1 MSEFKVN
8 TNMVTYG
15 VNDAVFARRGID
27 TYGTDE
33 DGNNVFVNVL
43 APSGLTG
50 ATTYNMYLPKDK
62 GTNGQILATNGG
74 GQLYWTNASS
84 GGAIQ
89 TDSNENIW
97 IEDSNISAN
106 QPLGNDNIVFGNN
119 AGGTGAGLGGNR
131 NIAIGTNTMI
141 NAIDADYTIA
151 IGYGAVPAGDA
162 NIGIGYNS
170 LASVTNGTHNVAV
183 GNETNVLN
191 ASSFNVLIG
200 SYADING
207 NQSVSVGANSSALN
221 NNCVSIGYLCVAT
234 DPNSLALGA
243 LSAVQGSN
251 SIAIGYNSAATGTS
265 QNVTVIGPNSTIQ
278 GNDAVLIG
286 SAANVSGATGGSVFI
301 KHRVLA
307 SVGNVAHFVPGGGG
321 TPITTELYENS
332 SSQRYKMDIKDYEPD
347 LKKFEQIRP
356 VIYRAK
362 PGFSAIPNDQRYYPG
377 FIAEE
382 INTVF
387 PEYVAYDS
395 DGITPANVFYDK
407 IVTLLVKKVQELE
420 REIKEIKQNLN

>member
-1 MSEFKVN
+1 M
-8 TNMVTYG
+8 
-15 VNDAVFARRGID
+15 
-27 TYGTDE
+27 
-33 DGNNVFVNVL
+33 
-43 APSGLTG
+43 
-50 ATTYNMYLPKDK
+50 
-62 GTNGQILATNGG
+62 
-74 GQLYWTNASS
+74 YWTNAT
-84 GGAIQ
+84 GANAFMR
-89 TDSNENIW
+89 TDVDFNIW
-97 IEDSNISAN
+97 GQDSNIDGIEPTGAYNLIIGDS
-106 QPLGNDNIVFGNN
+106 
-119 AGGTGAGLGGNR
+119 AGGAAAGTALEGSNNIALGLGAMGNSTVSSSCIAIGSNTLYTQTSTDTECNKQ
-131 NIAIGTNTMI
+131 NIAIGTNALTNANGDDPSGENI
-141 NAIDADYTIA
+141 NNIA
-151 IGYGAVPAGDA
+151 IGYVSCSSLVTGKD
-162 NIGIGYNS
+162 NIALGTSSMAASQSSNNCVAIGTSALSGQTEGTNNIAIGYQA
-170 LASVTNGTHNVAV
+170 LDTLTTGTNNVVIGNTADSIGTSN
-183 GNETNVLN
+183 
-191 ASSFNVLIG
+191 SFNVTIG
-200 SYADING
+200 HGAT
-207 NQSVSVGANSSALN
+207 VGN
-221 NNCVSIGYLCVAT
+221 NNCISIGYLCVAT

-286 SAANVSGATGGSVFI
+286 SVANVSGATGGSVFI

-321 TPITTELYENS
+321 SPITTELYENS